1 MITWRLAIALI
12 MAVSLWTINP
22 LPTAA
27 QDLSGFFLLSY
38 EPVTF
43 DKSEINGSEV
53 FHATIAGRA
62 TCAQD
67 LPMSVSEASITSQ
80 VVAEHVTS
88 GTTVTLNASYTVT
101 IKPFP
106 SKKEDTAEITQVV
119 PLQFPAQAESGDYNV
134 IGKIVEAKVKVGF
147 LSPEVTPYLPQ
158 KQRMGLVKYTAPEMT
173 PTPATMPTPPPA
185 STPTPA
191 SPPAPAPTLTLTPVP
206 TPAPTKYIIPWW
218 VWLSVAIAGITTT
231 ANIIWFLRYRTTWQ
245 NKPNKDS

>member
-22 LPTAA
+22 IPTAA
-27 QDLSGFFLLSY
+27 QDLSEFFLLSY

-67 LPMSVSEASITSQ
+67 LPMSISEASITSQ

-106 SKKEDTAEITQVV
+106 SKKGETAEINQAVT
-119 PLQFPAQAESGDYNV
+119 LQFPAQAESGDYNV
-134 IGKIVEAKVKVGF
+134 IGEIIEAKVKIGF
-147 LSPEVTPYLPQ
+147 GSLDVTGYLP
-158 KQRMGLVKYTAPEMT
+158 RMQLMGSLKYSASESTPMPT
-173 PTPATMPTPPPA
+173 PTP
-185 STPTPA
+185 TPTPK
-191 SPPAPAPTLTLTPVP
+191 PTPTPTPTPVP
-206 TPAPTKYIIPWW
+206 TPTPAPSQSGMAWW
-218 VWLSVAIAGITTT
+218 VWLIVAVAVATTA
-231 ANIIWFLRYRTTWQ
+231 ANIIWYLRHRTA
-245 NKPNKDS
+245 